1 MKNIGLI
8 TSEEDYLYRYSVDK
22 NNINYN
28 GERYKSYYIKV
39 DCLEEERI
47 KANNVESVVID
58 SKEFESYDGEPG
70 PDITIIKATGVEITP
85 SKDITLNLAD
95 SKTYKLEANVYPENA
110 SNKGVIWQ
118 CADNK
123 VAIVDQNGNVEAK
136 GPGTTE
142 IKVITRDGE
151 FTDICKVTVV
161 ESENNEPG
169 GDNNNPGEGNTD
181 PDTPGGDNNKPGEG
195 NTEPDTPG
203 GDNNKPGEGNTD
215 PDTPGGDNNKPGS
228 GDTETDT
235 PSGDNS
241 KPGSGD
247 TETDTPG
254 GDNNN
259 PGEGNTDP
267 DTPGGDNNEQG
278 DDNTIIV
285 KPGENN
291 NNSSNNQNGSNNQ
304 NNESNS
310 IPTTGQESYMW
321 LIAIILIAVG
331 AGLTV
336 YKKKKKI

>member
-1 MKNIGLI
+1 MG
-8 TSEEDYLYRYSVDK
+8 SEMCIRDR
-22 NNINYN
+22 
-28 GERYKSYYIKV
+28 

-70 PDITIIKATGVEITP
+70 PDITIIKVTGVEITP

-123 VAIVDQNGNVEAK
+123 VAIVDQNGNVETK

-169 GDNNNPGEGNTD
+169 GDNNNPGEGNTE
-181 PDTPGGDNNKPGEG
+181 T
-195 NTEPDTPG
+195 
-203 GDNNKPGEGNTD
+203 
-215 PDTPGGDNNKPGS
+215 DTPGGDNNKPGS

-235 PSGDNS
+235 PSGDNN
-241 KPGSGD
+241 D
-247 TETDTPG
+247 
-254 GDNNN
+254 
-259 PGEGNTDP
+259 
-267 DTPGGDNNEQG
+267 QG
-278 DDNTIIV
+278 DGNTIIV
-285 KPGENN
+285 KPGEDN
-291 NNSSNNQNGSNNQ
+291 NNSSNNQSGSNNQ

-310 IPTTGQESYMW
+310 IPTTGQENYMW

-331 AGLTV
+331 VGLTV